1 MSTLIGRL
9 VDPLTRD
16 TIPRW
21 AQFALVIA
29 LVAMAGVIRAV
40 IFSGYEG
47 LDDAEYTR
55 FAYLLAHGRPFPADY
70 AGPGVF
76 PLRVGVYVPAAGLM
90 HLLGVSEWTV
100 ALYPFL
106 ISLAAVALMYIGA
119 SFFFGWQA
127 GVIAASLLAVL
138 DLDIENATTL
148 LPDLLSAF
156 FGAVGVMLIARGAGR
171 DAADRGS
178 LLRNGLLAGFAFG
191 LAWLCKESV
200 VYLAPFCLIL
210 AAITIK
216 RDWSA
221 LTLWVGVAVGSLAVL
236 STEMATHWAM
246 TGDPLFR
253 LHEVERNYKQW
264 ENGFFTA
271 GSILGWS
278 EGVSYRDALIDRLF
292 VSGPRR
298 ILLDGALNY
307 VPLVALIGALY
318 GWLKRDRAFLIP
330 ALWLISLVLMFN
342 FASSST
348 SSYIPLPL
356 YLRYMYPMYF
366 AAIILASGFIAKLL
380 FAPPTQAQAGSSGG
394 LFTRAVGLAIA
405 AVVLYSSATNLYFSF
420 ARSRVAWI
428 GESRQLHT
436 SVTPKTVVYADTLT
450 LRTFEFFAGYPEQ
463 TAWTDF
469 AAVAPGQELPQESLV
484 IVNKRYIQWLDRNA
498 GMWVA
503 WPHPGP
509 TSRTGYRKHDFYEH
523 APAAWKSIWHNN
535 NTQVFKVSGESA
547 SLVTRHETSQGE
559 AR

>member
-9 VDPLTRD
+9 LAPLTSES
-16 TIPRW
+16 IPRW
-21 AQFALVIA
+21 AQLALVLT
-29 LVAMAGVIRAV
+29 LVAVAGLIRAL

-76 PLRVGVYVPAAGLM
+76 PLRVGVYVPAAGFI
-90 HLLGVSEWTV
+90 HLLGASEWAV

-106 ISLAAVALMYIGA
+106 ISLAAVALMYVGA

-127 GVIAASLLAVL
+127 GVMAAGFLTVL

-156 FGAVGVMLIARGAGR
+156 FGAAGVMLIARGERQGSS
-171 DAADRGS
+171 DRGA
-178 LLRNGLLAGFAFG
+178 LLRNGLLAGLAFG

-200 VYLAPFCLIL
+200 VYLAPFCLVLGVIML
-210 AAITIK
+210 K

-221 LTLWVGVAVGSLAVL
+221 AFLWIGVAVGSLAVL
-236 STEMATHWAM
+236 STEMAAHWAI

-253 LHEVERNYKQW
+253 LHEVERNYRQW

-278 EGVSYRDALIDRLF
+278 EGTSYRDALIDRLF
-292 VSGPRR
+292 VGGPRR

-307 VPLVALIGALY
+307 LPLVGLAGALY
-318 GWLKRDRAFLIP
+318 GWMKRDRAFLIP

-366 AAIILASGFIAKLL
+366 AAIIVASGFLARLA
-380 FAPPTQAQAGSSGG
+380 FSPWTSNSG
-394 LFTRAVGLAIA
+394 FQVTRAVGLVVA
-405 AVVLYSSATNLYFSF
+405 AVVCYSAATNLYFAF
-420 ARSRVAWI
+420 ARGRVAWI
-428 GESRQLHT
+428 GESRQLHGT
-436 SVTPKTVVYADTLT
+436 VKPNTVVYADTLT
-450 LRTFEFFAGYPEQ
+450 LRTFEFFAGYPQE

-469 AAVAPGQELPQESLV
+469 AAVSPGQPLPPESLV
-484 IVNKRYIQWLDRNA
+484 IVNKRYIQWLGRNA

-509 TSRTGYRKHDFYEH
+509 TSRNGYRQHDFYEH
-523 APAAWKSIWHNN
+523 VPATWKQIWNN
-535 NTQVFKVSGESA
+535 DNTRVFRVSRDSSA
-547 SLVTRHETSQGE
+547 LVMRDAASQGE
-559 AR
+559 ER